1 MAESTEVAGLKIAVD
16 ATSATAGAAALDK
29 FTASAA
35 RADAATNALK
45 GSQSSATSQTKAMTS
60 AVTDATKATTQE
72 ISSSSQLAQKLKDE
86 ATAANQAASAE
97 KNLASAQ
104 QATARAGRDASGRF
118 VAQTPA
124 ELAPAGAIPD
134 RTAVAVASV
143 AAAINPAA
151 GGGVAAASDAKQI
164 EDDSKAL
171 SASAERVVA
180 AETATAA
187 VENELKRVAIIR
199 SASLSNTVTEAERAA
214 SSFTGTAGTVIA
226 QNKQMETAYADVG
239 RAAQAANTNLS
250 PLTAG
255 LKEQVDLF
263 GKSPA
268 EVAAY
273 RAAQAGL
280 SQEESTLAVGLAN
293 KLTAL
298 QASEAEAK
306 AAAKAEDLLGKAVK
320 EGGKAVQ
327 LSSLQ
332 IRESLTI
339 LRELS
344 AGRYSRI
351 PGSFTLLAQQG
362 NLAALAMA
370 ALSSPLIIAGVAAT
384 ATAATLGV
392 LSYQAEKAA
401 ESVKLIQTA
410 LTATGK
416 SALVS
421 DDQIRQT
428 IDLIQQ
434 LHGVNRGEA
443 TASVDA
449 LVRAP
454 FADVAQF
461 KEAASILGDLAAA
474 LGVKVPEAAKVL
486 SGALESPIE
495 GLRRLQQAHIALTPD
510 QQLTIERLHNEGKE
524 AEASAALI
532 DALQEKTKGLAQ
544 QNLTPL
550 QTSIQNLGNA
560 WHGASTQFSESA
572 VITGVLATLTGSFN
586 AMAKAINAVRDGSK
600 GLDDTFAAIFANP
613 AITAILPGPLQA
625 LAGRAQTT
633 AGGPGRVTASTG
645 TEQANTASK
654 AAATAQSQATAASLA
669 QEFQRVD
676 KLTQGL
682 RSQSAVI
689 QELIV
694 KREALQKALNT
705 PGEITDPANRAV
717 FQDRITAIN
726 QQLGKQENTFKE
738 KSLQLD
744 EAINRAQNERRN
756 ISQGLVADENK
767 NVEALKIYLADATKA
782 SKISQPERA
791 VLFQKATRADVA
803 EQGAT
808 ADKSLNAKDLTLQ
821 EEISRTESERLAVA
835 AGLAS
840 AETKNVDAANEYLKT
855 AAGINTALS
864 LRTKYLADAAAAD
877 KAAADLRAE
886 KDQATLPGQI
896 EGVQAQTARLQGNT
910 AQSEIDAFHKQW
922 DRTLKDLEAE
932 SQASGKAAFIGL
944 VGQLKD
950 ATTQLQA
957 VAQLADKATEADK
970 AISVSEKAN
979 ATVSKTVQIEES
991 AGLISHAAA
1000 QQKIIAANDAEAE
1013 SLAKQI
1019 PIYQALANAQS
1030 GPAADAYR
1038 EKIGELSLK
1047 ILELKTHTSELTAAM
1062 KGAFESSVSSAL
1074 DGVIEKTETANQAV
1088 KNIEKSLEHAFVSTF
1103 TKGLVND
1110 LSTSLFSP
1118 RSAPGGA
1125 QPSGFAGV
1133 LPSVAGFFGIKPP
1146 TAGVAGATGIA
1157 GAAASA
1163 APISA
1168 AFTAGSSTVSTALSA
1183 SFATGA
1189 TTLATAI
1196 TESLSGANPSSVGGS
1211 DLGPL
1216 FGLGGG
1222 TPAVSPDATSLLVPL
1237 ATGGYTGSGS
1247 TREPAGIVH
1256 GQEFVHRAEV
1266 VRQPGALSFLS
1277 DFNDRGMQAVAG
1289 YAGGGFV
1296 KGAGYADGGA
1306 VKSPAFSGLTPADAP
1321 AATIS
1326 PTSVNQ
1332 VGATINTALNT
1343 GGNQAGS
1350 TLTASM
1356 AQGGQI
1362 AGQTITQFIA
1372 SLGNAATQPGTGLAA
1387 GGSNTYSKTN
1397 SDKGIFSLVMGL
1409 AGIATKGLKGPS
1421 SGAGPDLTSGAIS
1434 ATAPALDPT
1443 TISGLA
1449 STLPPVYDAGGYTG
1463 AGGKYEPAGVVH
1475 AGEFVHRAEVVS
1487 QPGAMQFLTAFNDKG
1502 MAAVSSWGEGGYS
1515 SGGFVYPGGPTGPE
1529 STGRLA
1535 QLGSAYAVPRMF
1547 SAQGYADGGIV
1558 LPAAPATNTPSV
1570 SMPRAA
1576 GQVSGGVGAPRYAG
1590 QGAPT
1595 AVNLVLS
1602 SEHANMTMQDF
1613 IDRYIVDAYA
1623 KR

>member
-1 MAESTEVAGLKIAVD
+1 MRLEGNRAMESTEVAGLKIAVD
-16 ATSATAGAAALDK
+16 ATSTNAGAEALDKLTASALRAGAATD
-29 FTASAA
+29 T
-35 RADAATNALK
+35 LK
-45 GSQSSATSQTKAMTS
+45 GAQSSAASQTKAMTS
-60 AVTDATKATTQE
+60 AITDATKATTQE
-72 ISSSSQLAQKLKDE
+72 ISSSSQLIQKLKDE
-86 ATAANQAASAE
+86 ATAANAAASAE

-104 QATARAGRDASGRF
+104 AATARARGAGGPLL
-118 VAQTPA
+118 ALPA
-124 ELAPAGAIPD
+124 PQPAAIPG
-134 RTAVAVASV
+134 AASAGAVASLA

-151 GGGVAAASDAKQI
+151 GGGVAAAADAKQI

-187 VENELKRVAIIR
+187 VENQLKRVAIIR
-199 SASLSNTVTEAERAA
+199 AESLSSSTTEAERAA
-214 SSFTGTAGTVIA
+214 KSFTATAGTVIA
-226 QNKQMETAYADVG
+226 QNKQMGTTYADAG
-239 RAAQAANTNLS
+239 RAAEAASTNLS
-250 PLTAG
+250 PLTAT
-255 LKEQVDLF
+255 LKEQVDIF

-268 EVAAY
+268 EVIAY
-273 RAAQAGL
+273 RASVAGL
-280 SQEESTLAVGLAN
+280 GQEETALAVGYAKQLV
-293 KLTAL
+293 AL
-298 QASEAEAK
+298 QEKEAASK
-306 AAAKAEDLLGKAVK
+306 AAAKAEDALAKGLHATGDEVR
-320 EGGKAVQ
+320 
-327 LSSLQ
+327 LTSRQ
-332 IRESLTI
+332 ITESASI
-339 LRELS
+339 LRDIFS
-344 AGRYSRI
+344 GRLTRI
-351 PGSFTLLAQQG
+351 PGSFSILAQQG
-362 NLAALAMA
+362 NLAALAMK
-370 ALSSPLIIAGVAAT
+370 ALSSPMVQVGIAGAAT
-384 ATAATLGV
+384 AAIIGTLAFQ
-392 LSYQAEKAA
+392 SEKAA
-401 ESVKLIQTA
+401 ESIKLIQTA

-416 SALVS
+416 SALLS
-421 DDQIRQT
+421 DGQIRQT
-428 IDLIQQ
+428 IDLVQQ
-434 LHGVNRGEA
+434 LHGVNRAEA
-443 TASVDA
+443 TSSVDA
-449 LVRAP
+449 LARAP

-461 KEAASILGDLAAA
+461 KAAASILGDLAAA
-474 LGVKVPEAAKVL
+474 LGVKVPEAAKIL

-524 AEASAALI
+524 AEATAALI
-532 DALQEKTKGLAQ
+532 NALQQKTQGLAE

-560 WHGASTQFSESA
+560 WHGTSEQFSESS
-572 VITGVLATLTGSFN
+572 VVTGVLASLTGSFN
-586 AMAKAINAVRDGSK
+586 LMAKAINAVREGSK
-600 GLDDTFAAIFANP
+600 DLLKGTVLEELAN
-613 AITAILPGPLQA
+613 A
-625 LAGRAQTT
+625 LAGKTFVPLDSR
-633 AGGPGRVTASTG
+633 GGTVTRPGQGASGTASQQADVAAQ
-645 TEQANTASK
+645 QANTATK
-654 AAATAQSQATAASLA
+654 AAAKAQSEATAASLA

-682 RSQSAVI
+682 RSQSAVT

-694 KREALQKALNT
+694 KRDALQKALST
-705 PGEITDPANRAV
+705 PGEIQEPANRAV
-717 FQDRITAIN
+717 FQDRIKAINEQLGKKDDHGFRAEQLRLQEQINKATEELQSITSGVGVIENRNLLDLATRLANEKDLNKIGAARVAQLVAEAVQADKIN
-726 QQLGKQENTFKE
+726 QQGKVVTE
-738 KSLQLD
+738 KR
-744 EAINRAQNERRN
+744 AITTYIQ
-756 ISQGLVADENK
+756 
-767 NVEALKIYLADATKA
+767 
-782 SKISQPERA
+782 
-791 VLFQKATRADVA
+791 
-803 EQGAT
+803 
-808 ADKSLNAKDLTLQ
+808 
-821 EEISRTESERLAVA
+821 
-835 AGLAS
+835 
-840 AETKNVDAANEYLKT
+840 
-855 AAGINTALS
+855 
-864 LRTKYLADAAAAD
+864 
-877 KAAADLRAE
+877 
-886 KDQATLPGQI
+886 
-896 EGVQAQTARLQGNT
+896 GVQSETARLEGNT
-910 AQSEIDAFHKQW
+910 AESALDSFHKKYDVALAQM
-922 DRTLKDLEAE
+922 
-932 SQASGKAAFIGL
+932 QARAKAFGDEGVSALTEQFKQALATQEQL
-944 VGQLKD
+944 VKIVDQ
-950 ATTQLQA
+950 TTQTETA
-957 VAQLADKATEADK
+957 ATLA
-970 AISVSEKAN
+970 EKAN
-979 ATVSKTVQIEES
+979 ATVVKTAQVEEA
-991 AGLISHAAA
+991 AGYISHAAA
-1000 QQKIIAANDAEAE
+1000 MQQIKAADE
-1013 SLAKQI
+1013 
-1019 PIYQALANAQS
+1019 ALANTLSTKTVPGLQAELAAMVAI
-1030 GPAADAYR
+1030 GEGGTPAA
-1038 EKIGELSLK
+1038 EKLRDTIGELDLK
-1047 ILELKTHTSELTAAM
+1047 ILELRTHTSELGLAM

-1088 KNIEKSLEHAFVSTF
+1088 KNIERSLEHAFVSTI

-1110 LSTSLFSP
+1110 LSTSIFSP
-1118 RSAPGGA
+1118 RTAAPGTQAG
-1125 QPSGFAGV
+1125 GFAGA
-1133 LPSVAGFFGIKPP
+1133 LPSVAGLFGIKPP
-1146 TAGVAGATGIA
+1146 TPAAGLAGAT

-1168 AFTAGSSTVSTALSA
+1168 AFTAGSTAVSTALSA

-1222 TPAVSPDATSLLVPL
+1222 TPAVSPDAASPLVPL

-1306 VKSPAFSGLTPADAP
+1306 VKSPAFSALTPADAP

-1409 AGIATKGLKGPS
+1409 AGIATKGLKSPS
-1421 SGAGPDLTSGAIS
+1421 SGPGPNLTGGAIS

-1463 AGGKYEPAGVVH
+1463 AGGKYEPAGIVH

-1535 QLGSAYAVPRMF
+1535 QLGSAYAVPRTF

-1602 SEHANMTMQDF
+1602 PEHANMTMQDF